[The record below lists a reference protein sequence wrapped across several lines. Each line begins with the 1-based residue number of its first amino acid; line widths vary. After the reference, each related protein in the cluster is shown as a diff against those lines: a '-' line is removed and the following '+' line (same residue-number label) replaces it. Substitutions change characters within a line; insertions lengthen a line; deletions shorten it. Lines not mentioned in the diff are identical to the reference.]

1 MIYKYILVIIISV
14 ITSIALVEY
23 AANDEDDKK

>member
-1 MIYKYILVIIISV
+1 MIFKYILVLIISV

-23 AANDEDDKK
+23 AATDEDDKE